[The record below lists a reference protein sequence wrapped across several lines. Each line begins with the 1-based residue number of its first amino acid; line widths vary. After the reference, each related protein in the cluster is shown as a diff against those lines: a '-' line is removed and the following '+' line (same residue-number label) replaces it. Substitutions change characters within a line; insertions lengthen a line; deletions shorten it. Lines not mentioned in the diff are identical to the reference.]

1 MIFERQ
7 QNQVKIA
14 LKSGQDKISQLQ
26 KIRQIFLNDQFQTIQ
41 DLEDILLEEAS
52 EDLYLDCSLGL
63 AFLLVNEC
71 ANDKY
76 RIEHTFNRLFQHYLK
91 NEKCDHLINIISF
104 LLNYFQ
110 QYIYLQGDKLFGHLI
125 SQDKYKVQKIL
136 NLLKVTLRPQKK
148 QVRSLDLS
156 LEKLNTIQ
164 DNATDIEDVYNL
176 VDALLKLAQQTMF
189 TGKMKEDKSVE
200 KIDLQTEEQ
209 LKIDALNVLL
219 LLRNK
224 LNKQQKKK
232 TIVLLSNNINLI
244 EAICQNDVDL
254 MTDYLYFL
262 NIYQED
268 FHKQKE
274 ILVLEKMCEMIKS
287 YLKNITISDFLYK
300 IHYQEKFPFSRQLQ
314 NYLKLFAKAE
324 GGNESSLQLSKLSE
338 IYNNQ
343 ERYLLCK
350 NTIYEITVKLFF
362 SQKRV
367 KIMQKNNTIIFE
379 IILSLSKL
387 CFSIDMSNDNT
398 PLYDTEL
405 FSCLKGVYDFICED
419 KKIQFLHFL
428 YQKLAQIDKNTEV
441 INGVIT
447 QVEVEDKFTAIGC
460 YIILEYLSSKLVEDM
475 KGYSLKFMNFISYHL
490 LDEYIFPSVASFLA
504 EMANYFTS
512 NITAYHKS
520 FMPQLVS
527 IIQQTK
533 NQYKKES
540 IIDAFAKLYDQL
552 IFLRIKDMYPYLK
565 PIFQFLVE
573 EYTSKDF
580 FEKEMTYT
588 DSVQNLIIQIINLKD
603 IELYL
608 KEEILSYSD
617 AFVDMINDPS
627 ERTRLIAKNHQIVLY
642 GFLCFQIKQ
651 GRVSDV
657 LLEQI
662 RGIADELAQQIYS
675 NGDKMTI
682 EERTL
687 VYLFFK
693 KLTVYSLGSQQ
704 IFDKIFL
711 LILPQVM
718 QDAQSDVSVKNY
730 SIKENQIVQEALDD
744 IEFEQ
749 EENQGE
755 QQEEELDAE
764 QYDQFNYWIPS
775 DSKISL
781 VESSLSILA
790 VFSEQ
795 SPELFMNY
803 KKFEILNVLIKNQFN
818 SDLTDDIIIQSQS
831 IIGRIFVSIQKY
843 LISLEGESKEQ
854 QGLGLNDNQL
864 VELDSLIDILLYRF
878 LNHKMHL
885 FVQKCED
892 RLYQELNNTLEKSD
906 KRTVFSY
913 FDRFYGLVE
922 SILYENI
929 NTCDTNKI
937 GNCIYSIIDILK
949 AAPSKIM
956 QAVPQTWNIIKL
968 ILTEKEELY
977 VTYEEYINQ
986 YKQQAGDDIQT
997 NDAEDFAEKFTEDP
1011 FVVIRCI
1018 FEIWEII
1025 KIQPEAYKIFKSVF
1039 HYIILNQEFQQYEQ
1053 YLQSICAYLKKIVRH
1068 CQNYLNVE
1076 DIVAYYQVIQKLAFR
1091 IDENYFREIS
1101 PVENLRIAFAML
1113 QTYLDSKIPD
1123 EKINEKDSY
1132 KLFLEIIPLRDEI
1145 GEFPQVLYILDHLIQ
1160 NNYEFNVIQKNNI
1173 VITILKAINDPGIQ
1187 EVDEQNMQ
1195 MCFKTLKK
1203 LYQNEYD
1210 KQIILKNI
1218 EKEITNFQKDDII
1231 KYLEI

>member
-41 DLEDILLEEAS
+41 DLEDILLEEAAD
-52 EDLYLDCSLGL
+52 ELYLDCSIEL
-63 AFLLVNEC
+63 AFLLVNQC

-76 RIEHTFNRLFQHYLK
+76 RIECTFYRLFQHYLK
-91 NEKCDHLINIISF
+91 NEKSGHLINIISF
-104 LLNYFQ
+104 LLNYFH

-136 NLLKVTLRPQKK
+136 NLLKVALRPQKN
-148 QVRSLDLS
+148 QVKYLDLS
-156 LEKLNTIQ
+156 LEKLNSIQ
-164 DNATDIEDVYNL
+164 DNVADVEDVYNL

-189 TGKMKEDKSVE
+189 TGKMKDDKPVE
-200 KIDLQTEEQ
+200 NVDQQTEEQ

-244 EAICQNDVDL
+244 ETICEKDLDL

-268 FHKQKE
+268 FHKQNE
-274 ILVLEKMCEMIKS
+274 ILVLEKMCEIINS

-300 IHYQEKFPFSRQLQ
+300 VNYQEKFPFSRQLQ
-314 NYLKLFAKAE
+314 TYLKLFSKVE
-324 GGNESSLQLSKLSE
+324 GGKEVNLELNKLSE

-343 ERYLLCK
+343 ERFLLCK

-367 KIMQKNNTIIFE
+367 KIMQKNSTIIFE

-405 FSCLKGVYDFICED
+405 FSCMKGVYDFICED

-428 YQKLAQIDKNTEV
+428 YEKLAQIDKRTEV
-441 INGVIT
+441 LNGVTT
-447 QVEVEDKFTAIGC
+447 QVEIEDRFTAIGC

-490 LDEYIFPSVASFLA
+490 LDEYVFPSVASFLA

-565 PIFQFLVE
+565 DIFQFLVE

-608 KEEILSYSD
+608 KEQILSYAD
-617 AFVDMINDPS
+617 AFVSMINDPS
-627 ERTRLIAKNHQIVLY
+627 ERNRLIAKNHQTVLY

-651 GRVSDV
+651 GRVSNV

-662 RGIADELAQQIYS
+662 RGIANDLAQQIYS
-675 NGDKMTI
+675 KGDKMAI

-693 KLTVYSLGSQQ
+693 KLTVYSLGSQE
-704 IFDKIFL
+704 ILDKIFL

-718 QDAQSDVSVKNY
+718 QDAQNDVSVKNY
-730 SIKENQIVQEALDD
+730 SIKENNVVQEALDD
-744 IEFEQ
+744 IEIE

-755 QQEEELDAE
+755 PEEELDAE

-775 DSKISL
+775 DTKISL

-831 IIGRIFVSIQKY
+831 IIGRIFVSVQKY
-843 LISLEGESKEQ
+843 LISLESETKEQ
-854 QGLGLNDNQL
+854 QDLGLSDNQL
-864 VELDSLIDILLYRF
+864 VELDPLIDILLYRF

-949 AAPSKIM
+949 ATPSKIM

-977 VTYEEYINQ
+977 ITYEEYISQ
-986 YKQQAGDDIQT
+986 QKQLANEDIQV
-997 NDAEDFAEKFTEDP
+997 NDAQDFAEKFTEDP

-1025 KIQPEAYKIFKSVF
+1025 KIQPEAFQIFKSVF
-1039 HYIILNQEFQQYEQ
+1039 HYIILNQEFSQYEQ
-1053 YLQSICAYLKKIVRH
+1053 YLQSICAYIKKIVRH
-1068 CQNYLNVE
+1068 CQCYLDVE
-1076 DIVAYYQVIQKLAFR
+1076 DVQAYYYVIQKLAFK

-1123 EKINEKDSY
+1123 SNINQKDSY

-1160 NNYEFNVIQKNNI
+1160 NNYEFNVIQKNN
-1173 VITILKAINDPGIQ
+1173 VVKTILKAINDPGIQ
-1187 EVDEQNMQ
+1187 EVDEQSLQ
-1195 MCFKTLKK
+1195 MCFKTLKNM
-1203 LYQNEYD
+1203 YQSEYE

-1218 EKEITNFQKDDII
+1218 GNEITNFQKDVII
-1231 KYLEI
+1231 KYLEM

>member
-7 QNQVKIA
+7 ENQVKIA
-14 LKSGQDKISQLQ
+14 LKIGQDKISQLQ
-26 KIRQIFLNDQFQTIQ
+26 QVRQIYLNDQFQTIQ
-41 DLEDILLEEAS
+41 ELEDILLE
-52 EDLYLDCSLGL
+52 DITDGLYLDCSLDL
-63 AFLLVNEC
+63 AFLLIHEC

-91 NEKCDHLINIISF
+91 NEKSDHLINILSF
-104 LLNYFQ
+104 LLNYFHE
-110 QYIYLQGDKLFGHLI
+110 YIYLQGDKLFGQLI
-125 SQDKYKVQKIL
+125 SQDQSKVQKIL
-136 NLLKVTLRPQKK
+136 NLLKVALRPQKN
-148 QVRSLDLS
+148 QVRSLDLNI
-156 LEKLNTIQ
+156 EKLNSIQ
-164 DNATDIEDVYNL
+164 GNAADVEDIYNL
-176 VDALLKLAQQTMF
+176 VDALIKLAQQTMF
-189 TGKMKEDKSVE
+189 TGKMKDDKSVE
-200 KIDLQTEEQ
+200 KVDQKTEEQ

-232 TIVLLSNNINLI
+232 AIALLSSNINLI
-244 EAICQNDVDL
+244 EAICQKDVDL

-262 NIYQED
+262 NTYQED

-274 ILVLEKMCEMIKS
+274 ILVLEKMCEIINQ
-287 YLKNITISDFLYK
+287 YLKNITINEYIYK
-300 IHYQEKFPFSRQLQ
+300 INYQEKFPFSRQLQ
-314 NYLKLFAKAE
+314 TYLKLFQKTE
-324 GGNESSLQLSKLSE
+324 GGKEATLELNKLSE
-338 IYNNQ
+338 IYSNQ
-343 ERYLLCK
+343 ERFLLCK
-350 NTIYEITVKLFF
+350 NTAYEITVKLFF
-362 SQKRV
+362 SQKRE
-367 KIMQKNNTIIFE
+367 KIMQKNSTIIFE

-387 CFSIDMSNDNT
+387 CFSIDMSNENT

-405 FSCLKGVYDFICED
+405 FSCLKGVYDFICEE

-428 YQKLAQIDKNTEV
+428 YSKLAEIDKGAEV
-441 INGVIT
+441 INGVVT
-447 QVEVEDKFTAIGC
+447 QVEIEDKFTAIGC

-475 KGYSLKFMNFISYHL
+475 KGYSLRFMNFISYHL
-490 LDEYIFPSVASFLA
+490 LDEYIFPSVVSFLA

-533 NQYKKES
+533 NQLKKES
-540 IIDAFAKLYDQL
+540 IIDTFGKLYDQL

-565 PIFQFLVE
+565 DIFQFLVE

-580 FEKEMTYT
+580 FDKEMTYT
-588 DSVQNLIIQIINLKD
+588 DIVQNLIIQIINLKD

-608 KEEILSYSD
+608 KEEILNYAD
-617 AFVDMINDPS
+617 AFVSMINDPQ
-627 ERTRLIAKNHQIVLY
+627 ERSKLIAKNHQIVLY

-651 GRVSDV
+651 GRVSNV

-662 RGIADELAQQIYS
+662 RDIANELAQQIYS
-675 NGDKMTI
+675 KGDKMTI

-693 KLTVYSLGSQQ
+693 KLTVFSLGSQE

-711 LILPQVM
+711 LILPRVI
-718 QDAQSDVSVKNY
+718 QDAQNDVSVKNY
-730 SIKENQIVQEALDD
+730 SIKESNIVQEAFDD
-744 IEFEQ
+744 IELE

-755 QQEEELDAE
+755 QEEDLDAE
-764 QYDQFNYWIPS
+764 QYDQFNYLIPS
-775 DSKISL
+775 DTKISL

-795 SPELFMNY
+795 SPEIFMNY
-803 KKFEILNVLIKNQFN
+803 KKFDILNVLINNQFN
-818 SDLTDDIIIQSQS
+818 SDLTEDIIIQSQS
-831 IIGRIFVSIQKY
+831 IIGRIFVSVQKY
-843 LISLEGESKEQ
+843 LISLENQTQEQ
-854 QGLGLNDNQL
+854 QDLGLNDNQL
-864 VELDSLIDILLYRF
+864 VELDPIIDILLYRF

-906 KRTVFSY
+906 KKTIFSY
-913 FDRFYGLVE
+913 FDKFYGLVE
-922 SILYENI
+922 SILFENI

-956 QAVPQTWNIIKL
+956 QALPQTWNIIKL

-977 VTYEEYINQ
+977 VTYEEYISQ
-986 YKQQAGDDIQT
+986 QKQQAREDISS
-997 NDAEDFAEKFTEDP
+997 NNEEDFSEKFTEDP

-1025 KIQPEAYKIFKSVF
+1025 KIQPESYKIFKSVF

-1053 YLQSICAYLKKIVRH
+1053 YLQSICAYLKKIIRH
-1068 CQNYLNVE
+1068 CQSYLNVE
-1076 DIVAYYQVIQKLAFR
+1076 EVQAYYQIIQKVAFKV
-1091 IDENYFREIS
+1091 DENYFREIS

-1113 QTYLDSKIPD
+1113 QTYLDSRIPD
-1123 EKINEKDSY
+1123 QNIQQNDSY
-1132 KLFLEIIPLRDEI
+1132 TLFLEIIPLRDEI
-1145 GEFPQVLYILDHLIQ
+1145 GEFPQVLYIFEHLIQ
-1160 NNYEFNVIQKNNI
+1160 NNYEFNVIQKNN
-1173 VITILKAINDPGIQ
+1173 VVKTILKAINDPGVQ
-1187 EVDEQNMQ
+1187 DVDEKNLQIS
-1195 MCFKTLKK
+1195 FKILKK
-1203 LYQNEYD
+1203 LCQNDYD
-1210 KQIILKNI
+1210 KQIILKHI
-1218 EKEITNFQKDDII
+1218 EKEITNFQKEVIV